1 MNEKKEDEIFCP
13 ECGKLIPEK
22 SVYCNNCGNK
32 IKVLKDEETDIKIS
46 SIKSE
51 NKNSKEVKSS
61 PETNNNS
68 KQKNSISNVY
78 NKRPISIIALIA
90 ISVFFILI
98 LIPFF
103 KNPSVTAFFYPVW
116 GISAIFTIVLSILVF
131 INKQPRK
138 KWFIIFTIIAFIV
151 SITSFIVSI
160 EFEYD
165 TDNKVAVEEAI
176 PPEEKIDTTEAT
188 EVTNTTE
195 ETFKED
201 NQSTESVEEELKFS
215 FDNYINKSKVQEYKM
230 IKEQDISL
238 KALGEKLPSDFTQ
251 EELNNMPI
259 NFRMK
264 YCTTV
269 PRNITEEELKS
280 TLAHIIKNKSIEN
293 IDIDEIVVAAW
304 YDEASVEKTICL
316 ASAEWCPEGRWEQM
330 PPSIAENNI
339 RDSYLINFYI
349 NVPIEGEQVKYGLTE
364 TERKQAFYE
373 LVQLQ
378 DQIPFDDPDYDEKMD
393 EAYSIVAKK
402 YGITRDQA
410 FAIGVEGITKGW
422 PMPEQV
428 Q

>member
-1 MNEKKEDEIFCP
+1 MNEKKEDEIYCP
-13 ECGKLIPEK
+13 ECGKQIPDE
-22 SVYCNNCGNK
+22 SFYCNYCGNK
-32 IKVLKDEETDIKIS
+32 REVANNEKT
-46 SIKSE
+46 E
-51 NKNSKEVKSS
+51 NKLSDTKS
-61 PETNNNS
+61 TNTNFAQNKNES
-68 KQKNSISNVY
+68 KQNSVISNI
-78 NKRPISIIALIA
+78 NHKRPISVLALIF
-90 ISVFFILI
+90 IFIFFILI

-103 KNPSVTAFFYPVW
+103 INPRISAFFYPVW
-116 GISAIFTIVLSILVF
+116 GISTIFAIVLSILTF

-138 KWFIIFTIIAFIV
+138 NWFGIFTIIAFIV
-151 SITSFIVSI
+151 SITSFIVASSSSVA
-160 EFEYD
+160 EYD
-165 TDNKVAVEEAI
+165 TTTNNKLAVEETI
-176 PPEEKIDTTEAT
+176 MPETKIDTTEAT
-188 EVTNTTE
+188 EVPNTTE

-215 FDNYINKSKVQEYKM
+215 FDNYIDKSKVREYKM
-230 IKEQDISL
+230 IEEQDISL
-238 KALGEKLPSDFTQ
+238 KALGEKLPSDFTL

-259 NFRMK
+259 NFRMN
-264 YCTTV
+264 YRITV

-280 TLAHIIKNKSIEN
+280 TLAQIIKDNSNGNLE
-293 IDIDEIVVAAW
+293 IDEIYIAAW
-304 YDEASVEKTICL
+304 YDEASVGKQTCL
-316 ASAEWCPEGRWEQM
+316 ARAEWCPEGRWEQM
-330 PPSIAENNI
+330 PPIIAENNI

-349 NVPIEGEQVKYGLTE
+349 NVPIEGEQIKYGLTE
-364 TERKQAFYE
+364 AERKQAFYE